1 MSNNIDFDLYIDQIK
16 TEYAWQKLIYQM
28 YKDKIIID
36 DSQINEELN
45 IIIKQQQGLEEYE
58 IAEIEILLN
67 DESDKDKKIKEIQN
81 EINLNGFENTA
92 IKYSTSA
99 SSIDGG
105 KLGG

>member
-1 MSNNIDFDLYIDQIK
+1 MKFKVTTNQEAVDNHLKNISSRYSTNVNGLKQIFLSNNIDFDLYIDQIK

-58 IAEIEILLN
+58 IAEKIEIL
-67 DESDKDKKIKEIQN
+67 Q
-81 EINLNGFENTA
+81 
-92 IKYSTSA
+92 
-99 SSIDGG
+99 
-105 KLGG
+105 